1 MEPSS
6 LNWKSQR
13 LCNFVVPSETLVVAA
28 RCSRSNTTVKDESEL
43 FSFLK
48 NGLTVV
54 YSLVDVGSSIGGR
67 LTFKLTIT
75 TFPVAFP
82 GPNSFRSS
90 FVHPVNASENKT
102 MQTAR
107 KYVLSLFFILILY
120 LLIIIFFILFLIWYL
135 SDQ

>member
-82 GPNSFRSS
+82 GPNSFRPS

-107 KYVLSLFFILILY
+107 KDVLSLFFILILY

>member
-48 NGLTVV
+48 NGFTVA
-54 YSLVDVGSSIGGR
+54 YSSADVGSSLGGR
-67 LTFKLTIT
+67 LTFRLTIT
-75 TFPVAFP
+75 TFPVIFP

-107 KYVLSLFFILILY
+107 NNFLSLFFILISY
-120 LLIIIFFILFLIWYL
+120 LLIIIFFILVLIWYH
-135 SDQ
+135 SDR